1 MTVQSVPNR
10 EQGSTPG
17 DSGPPSV
24 QLEQTRMGEIVGSR
38 GITVDISFN
47 QNQGIQLGKAGISNA
62 SGHTPGK
69 LQRFLKEHL
78 RQLGVVQIMIGV
90 KFIVYG
96 TLGITALHYTIHK
109 IGFFSFQIGF
119 PIWAALSFI
128 ISGSVTVVSAK
139 KQTKAL
145 LRGNLRAN
153 ILSTIVSGTG
163 ILVLSNNLM
172 KITFL
177 KFEKEDLC
185 SGITSV
191 ATGLVVVL
199 MLLNCLQFSITLA
212 LCVLAYHVDG
222 EKIDWLSALFSRKS
236 ASESPDEGLLPL
248 PSLYQNLERK
258 DTLLYYNT

>member
-1 MTVQSVPNR
+1 
-10 EQGSTPG
+10 
-17 DSGPPSV
+17 
-24 QLEQTRMGEIVGSR
+24 MGETVGTS

-47 QNQGIQLGKAGISNA
+47 QNQGIQLGKAGTSNA

-96 TLGITALHYTIHK
+96 TLGITVLHYTIHK

-119 PIWAALSFI
+119 LIWAAFSFI
-128 ISGSVTVVSAK
+128 ISGS
-139 KQTKAL
+139 

-153 ILSTIVSGTG
+153 TLSTIVSSTG
-163 ILVLSNNLM
+163 ILVLSNNLI

-185 SGITSV
+185 SGITSI

-236 ASESPDEGLLPL
+236 ASESPDEGLLPH